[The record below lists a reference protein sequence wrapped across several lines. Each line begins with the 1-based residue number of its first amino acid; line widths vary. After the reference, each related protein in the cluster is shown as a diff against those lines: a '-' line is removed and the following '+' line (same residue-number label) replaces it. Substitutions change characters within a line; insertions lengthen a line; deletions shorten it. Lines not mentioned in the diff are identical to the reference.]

1 VEIGGSFRVPEIME
15 RSGARLVEVGTT
27 NRTHLDDYR
36 RAVGAETGAIVKVHR
51 SNFELSGFV
60 AEVSA
65 ADLSQLAVERKLP
78 FLYDLGSGLMMSLA
92 DYGLTGE
99 PTAADAIAAGA
110 SLVTM
115 SGDKLLGGPQAGLL
129 LGKRELLDRVRTNP
143 LTRAFRVD
151 KLTLAA
157 LEATLALY
165 REPDRARAE
174 IPALMQLTAPL
185 DGLHRRALA
194 IIASVASERM
204 TVLETRASVGGGA
217 FPTAAIPSLGL
228 AIAGG
233 AEHVEHALRAGEP
246 AVICRIADGSAILDL
261 RTVFASEDAS
271 LIDRLRAVLA

>member
-1 VEIGGSFRVPEIME
+1 ME

-165 REPDRARAE
+165 REPERARAE

-185 DGLHRRALA
+185 DGLRRRALA
-194 IIASVASERM
+194 ILGSVGSERM

-233 AEHVEHALRAGEP
+233 AEHVELALRAGEP

-261 RTVFASEDAS
+261 RTVFAHEDAS
-271 LIDRLRAVLA
+271 LIERLRAVLA